1 MTRLEVQNGQDLPR
15 HAPMQKRL
23 WTSLSLIATHAKIS
37 HLVASLPTLENH
49 GNSGKCLEKSRIFGQ
64 IYQKICQRAQS
75 HDIDDQTM
83 KSWFSTSE
91 FSRAKRP
98 FSFVGL
104 TYYVSKAWQNEC
116 RQRKKVASPEKIR

>member
-1 MTRLEVQNGQDLPR
+1 MAEPFSEMQIILFLIRLLIHDTTGSPERPR
-15 HAPMQKRL
+15 SPQTPMQKRL

-75 HDIDDQTM
+75 HMTSTTKPDQTM
-83 KSWFSTSE
+83 
-91 FSRAKRP
+91 
-98 FSFVGL
+98 
-104 TYYVSKAWQNEC
+104 
-116 RQRKKVASPEKIR
+116 